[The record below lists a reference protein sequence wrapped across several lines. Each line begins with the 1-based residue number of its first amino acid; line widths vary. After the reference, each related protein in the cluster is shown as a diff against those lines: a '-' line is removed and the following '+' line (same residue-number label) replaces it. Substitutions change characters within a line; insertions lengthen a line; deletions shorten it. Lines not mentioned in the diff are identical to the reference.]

1 MLYIIDLR
9 AHDFDS
15 RATFVGSRHQKP
27 RAGTTFI
34 EQTTSHSDISNI
46 AFAHRRWN
54 YASAECLKQGCGNR
68 GFDANVRICFIWPP
82 EAHVSR
88 HTNSHNSYF
97 IAW

>member
-1 MLYIIDLR
+1 MLQIIDKR

-27 RAGTTFI
+27 RAGTAFI

-68 GFDANVRICFIWPP
+68 GFIWPP

-88 HTNSHNSYF
+88 HTNSQTSYL
-97 IAW
+97 IAWLG